1 MEKIK
6 DEDSGRRI
14 IFTWVAARV
23 MTGKFK
29 DYKGYSFC
37 VCGHSK
43 RFIRI
48 ARNFLMPRII
58 RDAFIE
64 EGKCEEG
71 ERCLDFDCEYNH
83 TTLKSY
89 AFNEKITVKQVLEM
103 MPAFGKETLGMN
115 LEEDGKLKNL
125 ADLIEG
131 HEGSYIDVGSKRRTK
146 V

>member
-1 MEKIK
+1 MPKTK
-6 DEDSGRRI
+6 NRDNSKRI
-14 IFTWVAARV
+14 IFTWIAARV
-23 MTGKFK
+23 ICPGKFK
-29 DYKGYSFC
+29 NYSFC

-48 ARNFLMPRII
+48 ARNFLMPLII

-64 EGKCEEG
+64 DGKCEEG

-115 LEEDGKLKNL
+115 LLDGKPINL
-125 ADLIEG
+125 TDLIEG
-131 HEGSYIDVGSKRRTK
+131 HEGSYIDVGPKRRTK
-146 V
+146 FK